1 MYFRCV
7 TLASGSTGNST
18 YIENQNTKILIDCGI
33 SGLKVKNSLSS
44 IGVEPSMIDA
54 IFITH
59 EHTDHI
65 SGVGVLSRR
74 FEIPIYALEKTWVA
88 MQEKSKIGRIAP
100 NNKFIIHPNEKVFVN
115 DLCIV
120 PFSVCH
126 DASDPV
132 CYNIYSGNK
141 KISILTD
148 LGYIDNN
155 ILEHI
160 KDCNALLIESN
171 YNKEML
177 INGSY
182 PEFLKRRVLSK
193 FGHISNETCG
203 KVICYTFSEKLK
215 DVILI
220 HISKE
225 NNTKDLAVSTIRSI
239 LNSNGI
245 KLGYHL
251 NIHVAEEYG
260 INSIKI

>member
-7 TLASGSTGNST
+7 TLASGSAGNST
-18 YIENQNTKILIDCGI
+18 YIENENTKILVDCGI
-33 SGLKVKNSLSS
+33 SGLKAKNALDL
-44 IGVEPSMIDA
+44 IGVNPSMIDA

-74 FEIPIYALEKTWVA
+74 FKIPIYALGETWTA
-88 MQEKSKIGRIAP
+88 MQKKEKIGRIAP
-100 NNKFIIHPNEKVFVN
+100 NNKFIIHPNEKVFIN
-115 DLCIV
+115 DLCVV

-126 DASDPV
+126 DAIAPV
-132 CYNIYSGNK
+132 CYNIYSGDK

-148 LGYIDNN
+148 VGYIDENIVNN
-155 ILEHI
+155 I
-160 KDCNALLIESN
+160 KNCNLLLIESN

-177 INGSY
+177 LNSSY
-182 PEFLKRRVLSK
+182 PEFLKKRVLGK

-203 KVICYTFSEKLK
+203 KLISHVFSERLK
-215 DVILI
+215 NVVLI

-225 NNTKDLAVSTIRSI
+225 NNTKDLAVSTVSAI
-239 LNSNGI
+239 LNNQGI
-245 KLGYHL
+245 KLGNHL

-260 INSIKI
+260 VKSVKV